1 MVNLILVAAGGASGA
16 LIRYV
21 VDKVALAQ
29 LGSSATGTFF
39 VNVSGSFL
47 LGLLAGFFFSNPIGW
62 SVEARLLLTVGF
74 LGSYTTFS
82 TLSVATVNSLESG
95 DVFNAAINI
104 GASVVFGLLA
114 AAAGLAIGKVL

>member
-47 LGLLAGFFFSNPIGW
+47 LGLLAGFFLSNPICI
-62 SVEARLLLTVGF
+62 VNLLFGVR
-74 LGSYTTFS
+74 
-82 TLSVATVNSLESG
+82 
-95 DVFNAAINI
+95 
-104 GASVVFGLLA
+104 VVY
-114 AAAGLAIGKVL
+114 V